1 LLCPDPNPARFD
13 SSRVSPVPQELEL
26 PAIPS
31 FWQREGVEAK
41 GSSEAEVEEMK
52 SKIPFLALVLLSLGL
67 WLSLGL
73 AGDPQRGLDRAISA
87 VEEALSS
94 VQAIQATE
102 DFQEAQDLAED
113 AEQDLREAISILE
126 EIEIPN
132 WLYLPEQGA
141 LYWHGPIL
149 DQETNQPV
157 TADIFVNGHWVARA
171 QEVQFLMW
179 QTEEEPVWVRVEATG
194 YKPWELR
201 FRFRLHKLE
210 VIEGPVWLVR
220 QG

>member
-1 LLCPDPNPARFD
+1 MNVGGIIGQKGKRKGGRWMEGMKRGYHTLL
-13 SSRVSPVPQELEL
+13 RVRPGLMAL
-26 PAIPS
+26 
-31 FWQREGVEAK
+31 
-41 GSSEAEVEEMK
+41 
-52 SKIPFLALVLLSLGL
+52 LA
-67 WLSLGL
+67 LGL
-73 AGDPQRGLDRAISA
+73 ACIAASSPQRQLDQAISKI
-87 VEEALSS
+87 EEALE
-94 VQAIQATE
+94 AIQEIQSTE
-102 DFQEAQDLAED
+102 DLQEAQDLAED

-126 EIEIPN
+126 DIEIPN

-149 DQETNQPV
+149 DQQTNQPV
-157 TADIFVNGHWVARA
+157 TADIFVNGRWVARA
-171 QEVQFLMW
+171 QEVQLLMW
-179 QTEEEPVWVRVEATG
+179 ATEEEPVWVEIRAQG

>member
-1 LLCPDPNPARFD
+1 MNVGGIIGQKGKRKGGRWMEGMKRGYHTLL
-13 SSRVSPVPQELEL
+13 RVRPGL
-26 PAIPS
+26 
-31 FWQREGVEAK
+31 
-41 GSSEAEVEEMK
+41 M
-52 SKIPFLALVLLSLGL
+52 ALLV
-67 WLSLGL
+67 LGL
-73 AGDPQRGLDRAISA
+73 ACIAASNPQRQLDRAISKI
-87 VEEALSS
+87 EEALEA
-94 VQAIQATE
+94 VQEIQSTE
-102 DFQEAQDLAED
+102 DLQEAQDLAED

-126 EIEIPN
+126 DVEIPN

-141 LYWHGPIL
+141 LYWHGSIL

-201 FRFRLHKLE
+201 FRFKLHRLE